1 MKRGV
6 GYVAIMVAIFLVGST
21 VALWSYQVQKTALLD
36 EAKQDLDLARRVF
49 AFELNMI
56 FEPAPLLYETV
67 MDAGYPEKDD
77 PHFSDTFF
85 GLVTG
90 AVRNLAQI
98 DGAFIGFPDGRFY
111 HVQDFQVTS
120 PDRPTGRGTLPAKQI
135 VRRIIDTPEQD
146 QTGKWL
152 MQAAGSNIW
161 SHVDIPA
168 EPYNPRQRDWYRLA
182 LDHKFGAWSDPYTF
196 ASSGKLGITF
206 ARPIYSRSGQLWAV
220 MGVDLSLEA
229 LSGTLVRAG
238 NAMAQ
243 LGDIIFATDFSN
255 RILAHRRSTTDQPTM
270 IGEIQGNS
278 ENGELE
284 TALINQI
291 TETDKVETIAVHGG
305 EYLATQFA
313 LNPSTAMPLRVYL
326 ARDTNAVLAAAAEEL
341 YRNVAMI
348 FAASIIAGLV
358 LFYAAKLRVEV
369 AAREKVEEE
378 LIIARDTAEAATR
391 AKSTFLA
398 TMSHEIRTPMNGVM
412 SMAELLSTT
421 PLDAEQRRMSEVIHD
436 SASALLTI
444 INDIL
449 DFSKIEADK
458 LDIEAV
464 EFSLSDIVD
473 GAAELLAPKV
483 EEKDI
488 AFLVDF
494 DCSLPDTRI
503 GDPVRLRQILLNLGG
518 NAVKFTENGSV
529 RLRIRAAH
537 ENAQRIRFE
546 ITDTGI
552 GLTEDQLSNLF
563 QPFTQAESSTT
574 RKYGGT
580 GLGLSICKRLVE
592 MMGGQIGAHSI
603 KSKGSTFWFELP
615 LEAVSQEAPKY
626 DADLSGLAVALVGLS
641 DDQQELAERYLRA
654 GGISDITT
662 PDHISDRASAVTAPV
677 QLVLMDSKIAF
688 EIDDL
693 AHSANITY
701 GLIGPRNVL
710 QRLPDTLARVN
721 PQCVMFPLS
730 RKKLWHIAA
739 IAAGLVAPD
748 DVTATDRFD
757 LEFIPPDYGTAAD
770 NGALILVAEDNPT
783 NQTVIRKMLDRMGFA
798 CEIHNDG
805 QEALSA
811 YRPDEHGLVLTDI
824 NMPRMSGYELTLAI
838 RDQESKTGGHV
849 PIFALTA
856 DALSGT
862 ERDCLD
868 AGMDGYLTKPI
879 DSKKLG
885 KLLADYLPAALT
897 LRGTKAPKDG
907 AEGILQESSSG
918 LEVDW
923 DREILNPD
931 SVIEIFGAL
940 NNEAQAFITEASNSW
955 DEKIKKI
962 ETALGNDDRQTARAE
977 AHVLKGAALSV
988 GAERLGRIAGDIQ
1001 DALDAD
1007 DPEMAGIMA
1016 PLLSPTLTE
1025 LRALM
1030 PHIFAKN
1037 VEN

>member
-6 GYVAIMVAIFLVGST
+6 GYVAIMVTIFLVGST

-56 FEPAPLLYETV
+56 FEPAPVLYETLI
-67 MDAGYPEKDD
+67 DAGYPEKDD
-77 PHFSDTFF
+77 PQFSETFF

-120 PDRPTGRGTLPAKQI
+120 RDRPTGRSTLPAKHI
-135 VRRIIDTPEQD
+135 VRRVIDTPEED
-146 QTGKWL
+146 QKGKWL
-152 MQAAGSNIW
+152 MQAAGSNTW

-168 EPYNPRQRDWYRLA
+168 EPYDPRQRDWYRLA
-182 LDHKFGAWSDPYTF
+182 LDKEFGAWSDPYIF

-206 ARPIYSRSGQLWAV
+206 ARPIYNRHGQIWAV

-255 RILAHRRSTTDQPTM
+255 RILAHRRTTTDEPTTIAKM
-270 IGEIQGNS
+270 QGN
-278 ENGELE
+278 NHDGGLA
-284 TALINQI
+284 TALIDQI

-326 ARDTNAVLAAAAEEL
+326 ARDTNAVLAAAAEDL

-348 FAASIIAGLV
+348 FAASIIAGLI

-378 LIIARDTAEAATR
+378 LIVARDTAEAATR

-436 SASALLTI
+436 SANALLTI

-449 DFSKIEADK
+449 DFSKIEAGK

-464 EFSLSDIVD
+464 EFSLADIVD
-473 GAAELLAPKV
+473 GAAELLAPRA

-488 AFLVDF
+488 ALLVDF

-529 RLRIRAAH
+529 RLRVRAAT
-537 ENAQRIRFE
+537 ENAQHIRFE

-592 MMGGQIGAHSI
+592 MMGGQIGANSI

-615 LEAVSQEAPKY
+615 LVAVSQEAPRY
-626 DADLSGLAVALVGLS
+626 DADLSSLAVALVGLS

-654 GGISDITT
+654 GGISNITT
-662 PDHISDRASAVTAPV
+662 PDHISDNAPA
-677 QLVLMDSKIAF
+677 QLVLMDSKVAF
-688 EIDDL
+688 EIGDL
-693 AHSANITY
+693 PQSTNITY
-701 GLIGPRNVL
+701 GLIGPRTVL
-710 QRLPDTLARVN
+710 QGLPDTLARAN

-739 IAAGLVAPD
+739 IAAGLVAAD
-748 DVTATDRFD
+748 DVVATDRFD
-757 LEFIPPDYGTAAD
+757 LEFVPPDYGTAAD
-770 NGALILVAEDNPT
+770 NCALILVAEDNPT

-838 RDQESKTGGHV
+838 RDQESKTGRHV

-885 KLLADYLPAALT
+885 QLLADSLPAALP
-897 LRGTKAPKDG
+897 LRSTRAAETDAQDIAQASAP
-907 AEGILQESSSG
+907 G

-923 DREILNPD
+923 DREVLNPD

-940 NNEAQAFITEASNSW
+940 NDEAQAFITDASNSW
-955 DEKIKKI
+955 DEKIEKI
-962 ETALGNDDRQTARAE
+962 ETALGSDDPKAARAE
-977 AHVLKGAALSV
+977 AHTLKGAALSI
-988 GAERLGRIAGDIQ
+988 GAERLGRIAADIQ
-1001 DALDAD
+1001 DALDAN
-1007 DPEMAGIMA
+1007 DPDMASIMA
-1016 PLLSPTLTE
+1016 PLLLPTLTE
-1025 LRALM
+1025 LRELL